1 MASPQT
7 VNQLVIVTVTG
18 EQLGELTQRLKQG
31 GFYFTQVDRGGL
43 LQEIPVSLLIG
54 IDRASLPRLL
64 GLVRETCRTR
74 RRFIPAQAEVPWLEG
89 VGMVIEAEV
98 GGATIC
104 VLDVERF
111 EQL

>member
-1 MASPQT
+1 MTSHQA
-7 VNQLVIVTVTG
+7 VNHLVLVTLAG
-18 EQLGELTQRLKQG
+18 EQLGELTERLKQS
-31 GFYFTQVDRGGL
+31 GFYFTQVDRGGV

-54 IDRASLPRLL
+54 LDRASLPRLL
-64 GLVRETCRTR
+64 ALVREVCRTR

-98 GGATIC
+98 GGATIYA
-104 VLDVERF
+104 LDVERF